1 MPSFYMDYERNKDLS
16 FIDHFHS
23 QKSAKFL
30 VPISKNNRKDSKW
43 WEGINEL
50 MWENCILLMKTRIMR
65 IVECKKMETKWE
77 TKDDQL
83 EP

>member
-1 MPSFYMDYERNKDLS
+1 MHSFYMDYERNKDLS
-16 FIDHFHS
+16 FIAHFHS

-30 VPISKNNRKDSKW
+30 VPVSKNNRKDSKW
-43 WEGINEL
+43 EGMNEL
-50 MWENCILLMKTRIMR
+50 MWENCLLFTKTRIVR

-83 EP
+83 GP

>member
-1 MPSFYMDYERNKDLS
+1 MPSFYMDCERNKDLS
-16 FIDHFHS
+16 FIAHFHS

-30 VPISKNNRKDSKW
+30 APISKNNRNDSK

-50 MWENCILLMKTRIMR
+50 MWANCILLMKTRIMG
-65 IVECKKMETKWE
+65 IVECKKMEIKWE

-83 EP
+83 GP